1 MNRVLIFKKI
11 AKYCSKL
18 GLGRS
23 QKLVNLY
30 EETFSKINSGVSS
43 EYIEIDGQKIFLD
56 KEDSLLLCT
65 RKILYDR
72 FEIEC
77 LKQNIKNG
85 DIVVDLGAN
94 IGYYTLTLAQLVGK
108 SGHVYA
114 FEPDPSNFEI
124 LSKNVKENKHDNV
137 TLVQKAISDK
147 NGKVKLYVSKRNLAS
162 HRIFDAEDKRESIE
176 VDVTTLD
183 EYFQKSKKLVK
194 FIKMD
199 VEGAE
204 GATILGASKIIEDS
218 KNLVIMMEYFPKW
231 IKKFG
236 DVPEEI
242 LKSLVEKKF
251 KLFNINKKNKK
262 LDTILITNFV
272 KEYNEQKKN
281 YTNLLCIK
289 GENSQNTNNSIFE

>member
-1 MNRVLIFKKI
+1 M
-11 AKYCSKL
+11 
-18 GLGRS
+18 
-23 QKLVNLY
+23 VNLY
-30 EETFSKINSGVSS
+30 EETFSKINSGVRL
-43 EYIEIDGQKIFLD
+43 EYIEIDGQKLFLD
-56 KEDSLLLCT
+56 KEDSLLLST
-65 RKILYDR
+65 RKNNYDK
-72 FEIEC
+72 FEVEC
-77 LKQNIKNG
+77 LKQIIKKG

-94 IGYYTLTLAQLVGK
+94 IGYYTLILAQLVGK

-114 FEPDPSNFEI
+114 FEPEPSNFEI
-124 LSKNVKENKHDNV
+124 LSKNVKENKHEHV

-147 NGKVKLYVSKRNLAS
+147 NSKIKLYVSKRNLAS
-162 HRIFDAEDKRESIE
+162 HRIFDAEDKRKSIE

-183 EYFQKSKKLVK
+183 EYFQKFEKPVN

-236 DVPEEI
+236 DIPEEI
-242 LKSLVEKKF
+242 LRSLVEKKF
-251 KLFNINKKNKK
+251 KLFNINQKNKK
-262 LDTILITNFV
+262 LDSILITNFV
-272 KEYNEQKKN
+272 EEYNEQKKN
-281 YTNLLCIK
+281 YTNVLCVK

>member
-1 MNRVLIFKKI
+1 M
-11 AKYCSKL
+11 
-18 GLGRS
+18 
-23 QKLVNLY
+23 VNLY
-30 EETFSKINSGVSS
+30 EEAFSKINSGVRS
-43 EYIEIDGQKIFLD
+43 EYIEIDGQKLFLD
-56 KEDSLLLCT
+56 KEDSLLLST
-65 RKILYDR
+65 RKNNYDK
-72 FEIEC
+72 FEVEC
-77 LKQNIKNG
+77 LKQIIKKG

-94 IGYYTLTLAQLVGK
+94 IGYYTLILAQLVGK
-108 SGHVYA
+108 SGHVYS

-124 LSKNVKENKHDNV
+124 LSKNVKENKHEHV

-147 NGKVKLYVSKRNLAS
+147 NSKIKLYVSKRNLAS

-183 EYFQKSKKLVK
+183 EYFKKFKKPIK

-242 LKSLVEKKF
+242 LKSLVGKKF

-262 LDTILITNFV
+262 LDPILITNFV
-272 KEYNEQKKN
+272 EEYNEQKKN
-281 YTNLLCIK
+281 YTNLLCVK
-289 GENSQNTNNSIFE
+289 GENSQNTNN

>member
-1 MNRVLIFKKI
+1 M
-11 AKYCSKL
+11 
-18 GLGRS
+18 
-23 QKLVNLY
+23 VNLY
-30 EETFSKINSGVSS
+30 EEIFSKINSGVRS
-43 EYIEIDGQKIFLD
+43 EYIEIDGQKLFLD
-56 KEDSLLLCT
+56 KEDSLLLST
-65 RKILYDR
+65 RKNNYDK
-72 FEIEC
+72 FEVEC
-77 LKQNIKNG
+77 LKQIIKKG

-94 IGYYTLTLAQLVGK
+94 IGYYTLILAQLVGK

-114 FEPDPSNFEI
+114 FEPEPSNFEI

-162 HRIFDAEDKRESIE
+162 HRIFDAEDKRKSIE

-204 GATILGASKIIEDS
+204 GAAISGASKIIQDS

-236 DVPEEI
+236 DIPEEI
-242 LKSLVEKKF
+242 LKSLVGKKF

-262 LDTILITNFV
+262 LDPILITNFV
-272 KEYNEQKKN
+272 EEYNEQKKN
-281 YTNLLCIK
+281 YTNVLCVK

>member
-1 MNRVLIFKKI
+1 M
-11 AKYCSKL
+11 
-18 GLGRS
+18 
-23 QKLVNLY
+23 VNLY
-30 EETFSKINSGVSS
+30 EEAFSKINSGVRS
-43 EYIEIDGQKIFLD
+43 EYIEIDGQKLFLD
-56 KEDSLLLCT
+56 KEDSLLLYT
-65 RKILYDR
+65 RKNNYDR
-72 FEIEC
+72 FEIVC
-77 LKQNIKNG
+77 LKQIIKKG
-85 DIVVDLGAN
+85 DTVVDLGAN
-94 IGYYTLTLAQLVGK
+94 IGYYTLILAQLVGK
-108 SGHVYA
+108 SGHVHA
-114 FEPDPSNFEI
+114 FEPEPSNFEI

-162 HRIFDAEDKRESIE
+162 HRIFDAEDKRESVE

-183 EYFQKSKKLVK
+183 EYFQKSKKLVN

-204 GATILGASKIIEDS
+204 GATILGASKIIEYS
-218 KNLVIMMEYFPKW
+218 KNLIIMMEYFPKC

-262 LDTILITNFV
+262 LEPILISNFIE
-272 KEYNEQKKN
+272 EYNEQKKN
-281 YTNLLCIK
+281 YTNLLCVK
-289 GENSQNTNNSIFE
+289 GENSQNTNN